1 MEFTIGGRNLVG
13 KHFNID
19 IEMYDNVSYGLI
31 KIHDNEETFYESYT
45 WYFHEETLDERLN
58 EIEMEDC
65 EMLLNG
71 NID

>member
-1 MEFTIGGRNLVG
+1 MKFTIGGRVLAG
-13 KHFNID
+13 RHFEVD

-31 KIHDNEETFYESYT
+31 SIHNDDDFYESYT

-58 EIEMEDC
+58 DIEITDFEI
-65 EMLLNG
+65 LLNG